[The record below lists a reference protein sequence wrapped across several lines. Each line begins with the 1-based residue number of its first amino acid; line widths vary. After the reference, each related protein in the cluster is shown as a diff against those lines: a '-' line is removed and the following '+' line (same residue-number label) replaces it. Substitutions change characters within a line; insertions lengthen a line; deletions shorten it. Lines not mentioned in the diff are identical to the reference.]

1 MFQAIDICD
10 VFDVI
15 ATIHFTLCVYFHSI
29 RMLHFHVEECSLQ
42 SVSALL
48 LVHSVG
54 GLLLLVHT
62 LVMTFDL
69 VNIMADHKV
78 DPETS

>member
-1 MFQAIDICD
+1 
-10 VFDVI
+10 
-15 ATIHFTLCVYFHSI
+15 
-29 RMLHFHVEECSLQ
+29 MLHFHVEECSLQ

-62 LVMTFDL
+62 LLLLVMTFDF
-69 VNIMADHKV
+69 VNTMVDHKV
-78 DPETS
+78 DPESKPTS